1 MNKIVKSR
9 YIFGAKTAKQLPN
22 LSAKGLLLMEELA
35 ELTL

>member
-9 YIFGAKTAKQLPN
+9 YIFCAKTAKQLPN

-35 ELTL
+35 ELIN